1 MQSNACR
8 NENVELG
15 FTLKQAN
22 LKIFKIDE
30 ILYFLHSTNY
40 GNNQQCVK
48 TADWLI
54 AIIKLLL
61 CFLNNIL

>member
-1 MQSNACR
+1 MQSNAGR

-22 LKIFKIDE
+22 VKIFKIDE

-40 GNNQQCVK
+40 ENNQQCVK
-48 TADWLI
+48 TAYRLI

-61 CFLNNIL
+61 CFLNDI